1 MPRLLLLWHPHLMLR
16 DALHDWLLHEFGD
29 AVAVGVAADP
39 VDLLEQARTRAPS
52 AVLVD
57 VDALHG
63 VGLTLLRSLQQL
75 ASPPPTV
82 AMSVYQSDEVRQA
95 AAEAGARACVCLMQ
109 PDEGLRLAL
118 APLLL
123 GAAP

>member
-1 MPRLLLLWHPHLMLR
+1 MPRLLLLWHPHLKLR

-29 AVAVGVAADP
+29 AVEVGVAADP
-39 VDLLEQARTRAPS
+39 VDLLEQARMRAPS

-63 VGLTLLRSLQQL
+63 VGFTLLRSLQQL
-75 ASPPPTV
+75 ALPPPAV
-82 AMSVYQSDEVRQA
+82 AMTVYQSEEIRHLA
-95 AAEAGARACVCLMQ
+95 TEAGAWACVCLMR
-109 PDEGLRLAL
+109 PDDGLREAL